1 MCIMLPQPYTKLS
14 LYRFNPEKI
23 KYMPLTQVELRPE
36 LAKVG
41 LDIRVVG

>member
-1 MCIMLPQPYTKLS
+1 MLPRVDVPAGTLT
-14 LYRFNPEKI
+14 LHRFDPEKI
-23 KYMPLTQVELRPE
+23 KYMPVCEIELRPE